1 MSDPALGRSAVVR
14 GRVLSGVRDAGGVL
28 LTAAQYG
35 GLACIAVAT
44 VIAGWQEVEVMLQQG
59 KVTLPDL
66 LLMFIFLEVLTMVG
80 LYYKSGQLPVRF
92 PLYIAMVALARYLIL
107 DMKHL
112 DAMRI
117 GAVAA
122 GILVL
127 AVAVLALR
135 FGHSRYP
142 DNEDEP
148 VQAYRFRARD
158 G

>member
-1 MSDPALGRSAVVR
+1 MPGPASERLAGARV
-14 GRVLSGVRDAGGVL
+14 RVLGGVRDAGGVL
-28 LTAAQYG
+28 LTAAEYG

-44 VIAGWQEVEVMLQQG
+44 VIAGWQEVEVMLEHG

-112 DAMRI
+112 DAVRI
-117 GAVAA
+117 GAVAV
-122 GILVL
+122 GILLL

-135 FGHSRYP
+135 FGHTRYP
-142 DNEDEP
+142 DSEDKP
-148 VQAYRFRARD
+148 ANAYRFAARD
-158 G
+158 D